1 MVDLQSAGANGLLSD
16 VLSRR
21 PLLALDF
28 DGTLSPL
35 VSDPAAAAMDPRFAP
50 LLPPLVSRL
59 PVAIV
64 SGRGLA
70 DLGPRVPV
78 DGLTLV
84 GNHGNEWA
92 PAGGDHPGGHNE
104 RSERQRRICVD
115 WAAALAAPLAALGPG
130 LAFEAKSVS
139 LSIHYRL
146 AADPEEMR
154 LKLLD
159 LFEELRPR
167 PEIIEGK
174 FVFNLMA
181 PGLVTKYE
189 AIEELL
195 SRHRAGTAIFVG
207 DDVTDER
214 VFERAPA
221 DWLTVRVWD
230 DESAAAGAN
239 PSGAASRARAFV
251 HGVDGVV
258 ELLTRLVRLSR
269 NL

>member
-1 MVDLQSAGANGLLSD
+1 MIDLLTAAGSDLLAQA
-16 VLSRR
+16 LRAG

-35 VSDPAAAAMDPRFAP
+35 VPVPADAAIDPRMPALLAP
-50 LLPPLVSRL
+50 LVARL

-64 SGRGLA
+64 SGRGLD
-70 DLGPRVPV
+70 DLAVRVPV
-78 DGLTLV
+78 PGVTLV

-92 PAGGDHPGGHNE
+92 DPANGDADRGRARRDD
-104 RSERQRRICVD
+104 RSARQRQVCRD

-130 LAFEAKSVS
+130 LAFEAKTVS

-146 AADPEEMR
+146 VAEPQRMR
-154 LKLLD
+154 QQLL
-159 LFEELRPR
+159 ELIATLEPA

-189 AIEELL
+189 AVVELL
-195 SRHRAGTAIFVG
+195 ARHRAVTAVFVG

-221 DWLTVRVWD
+221 GGLTVRGR
-230 DESAAAGAN
+230 DEEAVAASSAAR
-239 PSGAASRARAFV
+239 SFV
-251 HGVDGVV
+251 QGVDGVA
-258 ELLTRLVRLSR
+258 ELLLRLGRLAR